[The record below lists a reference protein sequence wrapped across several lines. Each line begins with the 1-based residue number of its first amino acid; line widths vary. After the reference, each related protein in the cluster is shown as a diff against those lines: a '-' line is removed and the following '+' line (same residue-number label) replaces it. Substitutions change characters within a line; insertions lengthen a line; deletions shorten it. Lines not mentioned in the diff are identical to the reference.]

1 METSEK
7 PKISFTIATLH
18 VPRYGELIASEKRAL
33 PTLQKE
39 LDEANRLKQDSSV
52 TMRSKRH
59 KLKWGVWNEQ
69 QAKKMVRNPCLDEPM
84 QSKPKAIRSMV
95 NAKYMRN
102 LPIMRRNIERGKLE
116 SAKAAKELAKYIIK

>member
-1 METSEK
+1 
-7 PKISFTIATLH
+7 
-18 VPRYGELIASEKRAL
+18 
-33 PTLQKE
+33 
-39 LDEANRLKQDSSV
+39 
-52 TMRSKRH
+52 
-59 KLKWGVWNEQ
+59 
-69 QAKKMVRNPCLDEPM
+69 MVRNPCLDEPM

>member
-1 METSEK
+1 MSNK
-7 PKISFTIATLH
+7 P
-18 VPRYGELIASEKRAL
+18 
-33 PTLQKE
+33 
-39 LDEANRLKQDSSV
+39 
-52 TMRSKRH
+52 
-59 KLKWGVWNEQ
+59 
-69 QAKKMVRNPCLDEPM
+69 KKMVRNSCLDEPKEFVWNPCLDEPM